1 MANGIN
7 YTGDLPRYVLDRL
20 FDNLTNTSRL
30 FDNLTNTSRLFDNLT
45 NTSRLFDNLTNTSRL
60 FDNLTNT
67 SYNCCIVGSIPV
79 CHYMGLQPCRL
90 AWNHFAYSLTEMLT
104 IGTMS
109 ICFEIITRGTKS
121 KFQLTIGVF
130 SIVFAMSV
138 LRKLQNS
145 WIHWRCNTNC
155 DINGE

>member
-7 YTGDLPRYVLDRL
+7 YTGDLPRYVLD
-20 FDNLTNTSRL
+20 RL

-90 AWNHFAYSLTEMLT
+90 A
-104 IGTMS
+104 
-109 ICFEIITRGTKS
+109 
-121 KFQLTIGVF
+121 
-130 SIVFAMSV
+130 
-138 LRKLQNS
+138 
-145 WIHWRCNTNC
+145 
-155 DINGE
+155 